1 MNEQQNWEAKTEERD
16 IRYYFEVLTKY
27 APLIFI
33 ITVITTGLAVAIT
46 LNMHKVYQGKVL
58 LCIEPQDNN
67 IIDNNRVSDQRAYAL
82 RQTQIQMFYSRN
94 LIKNTLETLRTNTLA
109 SFSLPNRRATDAQL
123 ITAFSKKISLKSEM
137 RTDLVWLYVEDE
149 DKKRAAIY
157 ANTLAE
163 TYIRFNIQSRMKV
176 MGLYYEQMNDKANA
190 KKADLIA
197 EEQALLE
204 YKSTN
209 NYQNISGHIEL
220 LNTEIAELQHELQNN
235 MARLDEKDLS
245 DTEKYTLKE
254 ANGKINRDIATKRA
268 AIVSLDEILKN
279 VKVREM
285 QVESVRSQYS
295 DLLALV
301 SKFALGSNMKNYN
314 VRIVDYAETPTSP
327 IKPNAV
333 NNLIMGLV
341 IGLLLGLGL
350 TFFLEYWDDTL
361 KTPDDV
367 ERFIHLPVMGTVP
380 KMLKSNNVQELER
393 IVEFYPKSIIT
404 ESYQSIRT
412 NILFSSS
419 KPIKTMV
426 ITSSAMSEG
435 KTTTASNV
443 AQVMAAAGDK
453 VLLIDADMRRPR
465 VHKIFGIENEG
476 GLSAYLVGMK
486 EIGELVSKTTM
497 ANLDIINAGHTPP
510 VPVELL
516 NSPRLGELIKWAGE
530 HYDRVI
536 VDAPPY
542 MVVTDSAIIA
552 QHTDAALLVAN
563 GDRTPRDQ
571 VKNCVLQLKK
581 ININV
586 LGIILN
592 NVDISRGGYYRY
604 GYTYSYYRSYRAYR
618 SSYRSAYKS
627 AYKSAYRSAYQ
638 SAYRSDDDKKKEVKT
653 AAANPADNRR
663 KALEAYEKML
673 KERESAKTEGKE
685 NKDNEKKS

>member
-33 ITVITTGLAVAIT
+33 ITVITTGLAIAIT

-58 LCIEPQDNN
+58 LCIEPQDNT
-67 IIDNNRVSDQRAYAL
+67 IIDNFRVSDQRAYAL

-94 LIKNTLETLRTNTLA
+94 LIKMTLDALRTNSLMA
-109 SFSLPNRRATDAQL
+109 FSLPNRKATEAQL

-149 DKKRAAIY
+149 DKRRASTYCNA
-157 ANTLAE
+157 LAE
-163 TYIRFNIQSRMKV
+163 TYIRFTVQRRMSV
-176 MGLYYEQMNDKANA
+176 MQQYYKQMNDNANA
-190 KKADLIA
+190 KKAELIA

-209 NYQNISGHIEL
+209 NYQNVPGHIEL
-220 LNTEIAELQHELQNN
+220 LNNEIVELQHQLQNN
-235 MARLDEKDLS
+235 LVRLSNTELEE
-245 DTEKYTLKE
+245 TEKFTISDE
-254 ANGKINRDIATKRA
+254 NAKINR
-268 AIVSLDEILKN
+268 EILGKRSAIIALDDIVKN

-285 QVESVRSQYS
+285 QVESIRSQYR

-301 SKFALGSNMKNYN
+301 SKFALGSNMENYN
-314 VRIVDYAETPTSP
+314 VRIVDYSEVPTSP
-327 IKPNAV
+327 IKPNAI
-333 NNLIMGLV
+333 NNLIMGFV
-341 IGLLLGLGL
+341 IGLVLGLAL

-367 ERFIHLPVMGTVP
+367 ERFLHMPVLGTVP
-380 KMLKSNNVQELER
+380 KMTKSDNVQELER
-393 IVEFYPKSIIT
+393 IVEFFPKSIIT

-412 NILFSSS
+412 NILFSSP
-419 KPIKTMV
+419 KPIQVMV

-435 KTTTASNV
+435 KTTTATNV
-443 AQVMAAAGDK
+443 AEVMAAAGDK

-465 VHKIFGIENEG
+465 IHKIFGEDNDG
-476 GLSAYLVGMK
+476 GLSAYLIGMK
-486 EIGELVSKTTM
+486 GIDELVRPTTM
-497 ANLDIINAGHTPP
+497 PNLHIINSGHTPP

-516 NSPRLGELIKWAGE
+516 NSPRLGELIKWARE
-530 HYDRVI
+530 KYTRVI
-536 VDAPPY
+536 IDAPPY

-563 GDRTPRDQ
+563 GDRTPREQ
-571 VKNCVLQLKK
+571 VKNCILQLKK
-581 ININV
+581 INVNV

-618 SSYRSAYKS
+618 SSYRSAYRS
-627 AYKSAYRSAYQ
+627 AYKSNDSGK
-638 SAYRSDDDKKKEVKT
+638 SSKEPKT
-653 AAANPADNRR
+653 ANANPADNRR

-673 KERESAKTEGKE
+673 KEKEQANAEKDSKDGEAK
-685 NKDNEKKS
+685 S

>member
-1 MNEQQNWEAKTEERD
+1 MNEQTNWEAKTEERD

-33 ITVITTGLAVAIT
+33 ITVITTGLAIAIT

-58 LCIEPQDNN
+58 LCIEPQDNTL
-67 IIDNNRVSDQRAYAL
+67 IDNVRVSDQRAYAL

-94 LIKNTLETLRTNTLA
+94 LIKMTLDTLRTNSLL
-109 SFSLPNRRATDAQL
+109 SFTIPNRKATEAQL

-137 RTDLVWLYVEDE
+137 RTDLVWLFVEDE
-149 DKKRAAIY
+149 DKRRASAY
-157 ANTLAE
+157 CNTLAE
-163 TYIRFNIQSRMKV
+163 TYIRFSVQRRMAV
-176 MGLYYEQMNDKANA
+176 MQLYYKQMNENANA
-190 KKADLIA
+190 KKAELIT

-209 NYQNISGHIEL
+209 NYQNVPGHIEL
-220 LNTEIAELQHELQNN
+220 LNSEIAELQHMLQNN
-235 MARLDEKDLS
+235 LVRLDESGLS
-245 DTEKYTLKE
+245 ETDKFTINDEN
-254 ANGKINRDIATKRA
+254 AKINREILHKRSTIIA
-268 AIVSLDEILKN
+268 LDEIVKN

-285 QVESVRSQYS
+285 QLESTRSQYR

-301 SKFALGSNMKNYN
+301 SKFALGSNMENYN
-314 VRIVDYAETPTSP
+314 VRIVDYSEVPTSP
-327 IKPNAV
+327 IKPNAI
-333 NNLIMGLV
+333 NNLIMGFV
-341 IGLLLGLGL
+341 IGLVLGLGL

-367 ERFIHLPVMGTVP
+367 ERFLHMPVLGTVP
-380 KMLKSNNVQELER
+380 KMAKSNNVQDLER

-412 NILFSSS
+412 NILFSSP
-419 KPIKTMV
+419 KPIKVMV

-435 KTTTASNV
+435 KTTTAANI
-443 AQVMAAAGDK
+443 AEVMAAAGDK

-465 VHKIFGIENEG
+465 VHKIFGEDNDG

-486 EIGELVSKTTM
+486 NVDELTRKTTM
-497 ANLDIINAGHTPP
+497 PNLNIINSGHTPP

-516 NSPRLGELIKWAGE
+516 NSPRLGELVKWARDN
-530 HYDRVI
+530 YDRVI
-536 VDAPPY
+536 IDAPPY

-563 GDRTPRDQ
+563 GDRTPREQ
-571 VKNCVLQLKK
+571 VKNCLAQLKK
-581 ININV
+581 INVNV

-618 SSYRSAYKS
+618 SSYRSAYRS
-627 AYKSAYRSAYQ
+627 AYKSSEG
-638 SAYRSDDDKKKEVKT
+638 SGKSSSKEPKT

-663 KALEAYEKML
+663 KALEAYEKLL
-673 KERESAKTEGKE
+673 KEKE
-685 NKDNEKKS
+685 QSKEKKDKKDGEAQS

>member
-1 MNEQQNWEAKTEERD
+1 
-16 IRYYFEVLTKY
+16 
-27 APLIFI
+27 
-33 ITVITTGLAVAIT
+33 
-46 LNMHKVYQGKVL
+46 
-58 LCIEPQDNN
+58 
-67 IIDNNRVSDQRAYAL
+67 
-82 RQTQIQMFYSRN
+82 
-94 LIKNTLETLRTNTLA
+94 
-109 SFSLPNRRATDAQL
+109 
-123 ITAFSKKISLKSEM
+123 
-137 RTDLVWLYVEDE
+137 
-149 DKKRAAIY
+149 
-157 ANTLAE
+157 
-163 TYIRFNIQSRMKV
+163 
-176 MGLYYEQMNDKANA
+176 
-190 KKADLIA
+190 
-197 EEQALLE
+197 
-204 YKSTN
+204 
-209 NYQNISGHIEL
+209 
-220 LNTEIAELQHELQNN
+220 
-235 MARLDEKDLS
+235 
-245 DTEKYTLKE
+245 
-254 ANGKINRDIATKRA
+254 
-268 AIVSLDEILKN
+268 IVSLDEILKN

-486 EIGELVSKTTM
+486 EIGDLVSKTTM

-536 VDAPPY
+536 IDAPPY

-653 AAANPADNRR
+653 ASANPADNRR

-673 KERESAKTEGKE
+673 KEREAAKAGSKENKE